1 MPLFRGLIWVFRTV
15 IERAEQVFYD
25 EEAVKAQ
32 LAALYDKL
40 DRGTVTEAEFARQE
54 DELLQRLAEI
64 EDHEEDKRSRG

>member
-32 LAALYDKL
+32 LAALYDEL
-40 DRGTVTEAEFARQE
+40 DRGTITEAEFARQE
-54 DELLQRLAEI
+54 DELLERLAEI

>member
-1 MPLFRGLIWVFRTV
+1 MPLVRGLIWVFRTV

-32 LAALYDKL
+32 LATLYDEL

-64 EDHEEDKRSRG
+64 EDHEEDKRRRR